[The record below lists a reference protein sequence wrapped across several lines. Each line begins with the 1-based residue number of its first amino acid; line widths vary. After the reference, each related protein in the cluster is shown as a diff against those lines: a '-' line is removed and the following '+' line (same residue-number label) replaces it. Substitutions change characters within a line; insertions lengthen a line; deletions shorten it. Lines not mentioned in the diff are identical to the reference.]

1 MESTGP
7 GGHATGTTPAT
18 GGPGIYL
25 HIPFCAHRCDYCS
38 FAAWD
43 DRHHLTGAYLTAL
56 DTELGQVLA
65 GLRAP
70 VTSVFVGGGT
80 PSQVPAA
87 ALARLIGRI
96 PLAPGAEVTVEVN
109 PEDAGEELFA
119 TYRDAGVN
127 RVSLGVQSM
136 VPEVLESLGRRHRA
150 SAVAPAVAA
159 ARSVG
164 IDQVSC
170 DLIYGAAGESVTQ
183 WRYTLDA
190 VVHLNPDH
198 ISAYALTVEPGTPLA
213 GAPARHPDDDDQAAK
228 YRIADAVLTGAGMAN
243 YEISNWAVPGSECRH
258 NQLYWAQG
266 EYWGVGCG
274 AHSHAEGRRWWNVRT
289 PERYVALVERGDAPE
304 AGSEQLSD
312 PERALEGL
320 QLAVRTRSGVPAA
333 ALAADD
339 VTGVLAPLV
348 EHDGDRVHLTLD
360 GRLLA
365 NEVAIRLRPP
375 TRDVPPPSG

>member
-1 MESTGP
+1 MEPTGP
-7 GGHATGTTPAT
+7 GGHASGAAPAT

-43 DRHHLTGAYLTAL
+43 DRHHLTDAYLAAL
-56 DTELGQVLA
+56 ATELDWVLA
-65 GLRAP
+65 GLGAP

-80 PSQVPAA
+80 PSQVPAP
-87 ALARLIGRI
+87 ALSALLGRI

-109 PEDAGEELFA
+109 PEDAGGELFA
-119 TYRDAGVN
+119 TYCAAGVN

-136 VPEVLESLGRRHRA
+136 VPEVLASLGRRHRS
-150 SAVAPAVAA
+150 SAVGPAVAA
-159 ARSVG
+159 ARSAG
-164 IDQVSC
+164 IGQVSC
-170 DLIYGAAGESVTQ
+170 DLIYGAAGESITQ
-183 WRYTLDA
+183 WRRTLDA
-190 VVHLNPDH
+190 VVALGPDH
-198 ISAYALTVEPGTPLA
+198 ISAYALTVEAGTPLA
-213 GAPARHPDDDDQAAK
+213 DAPSRHPDDDDQAAK
-228 YRIADAVLTGAGMAN
+228 YRLADAVLTQAGMAN
-243 YEISNWAVPGSECRH
+243 YEISNWAVPGAECRH

-274 AHSHAEGRRWWNVRT
+274 AHSHVGGRRWWNVRT

-312 PERALEGL
+312 PERVLEGL
-320 QLAVRTRSGVPAA
+320 QLAVRTRAGVPAA
-333 ALAADD
+333 ALSADD
-339 VTGVLAPLV
+339 ATGVLAPLV
-348 EHDGDRVHLTLD
+348 EHDGDRLRLTLD

-375 TRDVPPPSG
+375 PGGVRPPGG